1 LNRLVAISMPE
12 RVIVDASAMVDLLTG
27 SPVGEAVRDR
37 LRAHELHAPAHFDAE
52 VLSALGR
59 LQRAG
64 HLSPGQVKARI
75 DRLAT
80 APVDRHA
87 LPPLLAGA
95 WGRRQNLR
103 LVDALYVELAHQL
116 ELPIAT
122 TDTGMAGAS
131 PFAELLTP
139 NG

>member
-1 LNRLVAISMPE
+1 MAD

-27 SPVGEAVRDR
+27 SPVSDAVRAR

-64 HLSPGQVKARI
+64 HLSASQAEERI

-95 WGRRQNLR
+95 WGLRQNLR
-103 LVDALYVELAHQL
+103 LVDALYVELARQL
-116 ELPIAT
+116 EVAIAT

-131 PFAELLTP
+131 PFAELLAP
-139 NG
+139 GH